1 MTNYEIVGL
10 AEGFIE
16 PESEEQLLEAWQLLY
31 DRELYKSL
39 QGSFG
44 RTIAQLIK
52 GGYIKVRKN
61 NTKIKK

>member
-1 MTNYEIVGL
+1 MDNYEVVGL

-44 RTIAQLIK
+44 RTITQLIK
-52 GGYIKVRKN
+52 EGYIKARKN
-61 NTKIKK
+61 N